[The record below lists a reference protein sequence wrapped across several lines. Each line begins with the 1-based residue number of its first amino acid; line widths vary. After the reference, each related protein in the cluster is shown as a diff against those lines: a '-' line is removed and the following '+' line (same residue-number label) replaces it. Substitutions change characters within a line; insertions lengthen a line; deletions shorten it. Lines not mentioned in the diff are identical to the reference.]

1 MTPDERAR
9 AGGAVAERM
18 KELELTTV
26 QLAQKAG
33 LDPGTVRSV
42 ITGRHWPTEA
52 TREKIAAALGWE
64 VGDVARHAMSGHLSL
79 EHLPTAALIEELCR
93 RFDVD
98 SS

>member
-18 KELELTTV
+18 KQLGLTTV

-42 ITGRHWPTEA
+42 IAGRRWPTEA
-52 TREKIAAALGWE
+52 TREKIADALGWE
-64 VGDVARHAMSGHLSL
+64 VGDVARRAMSGHLAL
-79 EHLPTAALIEELCR
+79 EQVPTAALIQELCR
-93 RFDVD
+93 RFDVGV
-98 SS
+98 S